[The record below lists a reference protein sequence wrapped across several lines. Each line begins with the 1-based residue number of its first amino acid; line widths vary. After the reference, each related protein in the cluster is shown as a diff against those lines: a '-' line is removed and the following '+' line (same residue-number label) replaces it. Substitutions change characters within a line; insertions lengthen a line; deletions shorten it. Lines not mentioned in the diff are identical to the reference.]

1 MARVPTQLRVRVF
14 LGDVEIKQTELNNL
28 VINSKTVDRI
38 VNAAVDR
45 MCGVRDDDPA
55 V

>member
-1 MARVPTQLRVRVF
+1 MARVPAQLTVRVF
-14 LGDVEIKQTELNNL
+14 LGDVEVKQAELKNL

-38 VNAAVDR
+38 VNATIDR